1 MGVPVYDSAKPSVP
15 IVTEVGNL
23 WDRRRLIRLL
33 VPRDLMLR
41 YKRSFLGMWWT
52 LLNPLLEMTVLWLV
66 FSHIFR
72 FSEPGFPYIVYLLS
86 GILLYGL
93 FRDTVLTVSGSL
105 STSAAIVTR
114 VRVPAEAFSV
124 SAAVAIYV
132 GFLISMIALLCIML
146 ILGVAIPPTLPLILV
161 PTLLLLVF
169 GIGLGMI
176 VAPFAVRFPD
186 LLDFERVG
194 LFLIGY
200 LVPVFYPFAI
210 VPERYR
216 IFEQLNPIYYF
227 VGSFRATAYG
237 DSLGTSTQYAV
248 MVGSAFCA
256 LLLGAFV
263 FSRMRRSIFAA
274 L

>member
-1 MGVPVYDSAKPSVP
+1 
-15 IVTEVGNL
+15 
-23 WDRRRLIRLL
+23 
-33 VPRDLMLR
+33 
-41 YKRSFLGMWWT
+41 
-52 LLNPLLEMTVLWLV
+52 
-66 FSHIFR
+66 
-72 FSEPGFPYIVYLLS
+72 
-86 GILLYGL
+86 
-93 FRDTVLTVSGSL
+93 
-105 STSAAIVTR
+105 
-114 VRVPAEAFSV
+114 
-124 SAAVAIYV
+124 
-132 GFLISMIALLCIML
+132 MIALLCIML